1 MDDHFGETNLVTG
14 EIRCVQC
21 GKLLAKNPQD
31 SSGYEIKCS
40 RCGNLNVIFEE
51 MLEQVVVTDPAGF
64 ILYANGATEKLSG
77 YSRAEIIGAKPSLW
91 GGQMP
96 KEFYEKMWNVLTVD
110 RKSIRVVVRNKK
122 KTGEFYNATLSI
134 SPILDAAGEIA
145 LFVGVERLIGNQE
158 KSEKI
163 VV

>member
-1 MDDHFGETNLVTG
+1 M
-14 EIRCVQC
+14 
-21 GKLLAKNPQD
+21 
-31 SSGYEIKCS
+31 S
-40 RCGNLNVIFEE
+40 
-51 MLEQVVVTDPAGF
+51 
-64 ILYANGATEKLSG
+64 
-77 YSRAEIIGAKPSLW
+77 
-91 GGQMP
+91 
-96 KEFYEKMWNVLTVD
+96 KEFYAKMWNVLTVD

-145 LFVGVERLIGNQE
+145 LFVGVERLVGNQE